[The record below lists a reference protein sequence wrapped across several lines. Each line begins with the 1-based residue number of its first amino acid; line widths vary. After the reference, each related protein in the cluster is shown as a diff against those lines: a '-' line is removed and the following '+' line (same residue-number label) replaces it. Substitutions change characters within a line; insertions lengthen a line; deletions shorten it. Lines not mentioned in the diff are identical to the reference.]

1 MPKPLTSTYFI
12 TATISEIP
20 WSYFVQMASEISL
33 YFFVLLSVRLLLEY
47 LFGLF
52 DKWLKGWMERNWKL
66 CLVITFVLLYL
77 WAATLCTKNA
87 IKSMLTQFPI
97 FAKLESYLNLLN
109 YVLFL
114 MIFRIPFPLD
124 QRTNSSRPGLIISAY
139 FIHFI

>member
-1 MPKPLTSTYFI
+1 
-12 TATISEIP
+12 
-20 WSYFVQMASEISL
+20 MALEISL
-33 YFFVLLSVRLLLEY
+33 YFFVLLSVRLLMEY

-87 IKSMLTQFPI
+87 IKSMLTVNFQSI
-97 FAKLESYLNLLN
+97 LAKLESYLNLLN
-109 YVLFL
+109 YVPFFF

-124 QRTNSSRPGLIISAY
+124 QRTNSSRPGLIIQSTLY
-139 FIHFI
+139 TLYIVYIYNIFKQY